1 MEWLLIVGGS
11 LAAVLLFVWGSR
23 KLYNS
28 VSHRFWFEGEMHT
41 RHGDGHFTNE
51 AGVRIAEPDRVARLQ
66 AEWAVV
72 SDAHASR
79 QRDLQRQL
87 DGEPDPEG
95 TRRPERSRLE
105 KILDLLGSF

>member
-1 MEWLLIVGGS
+1 MEWLLVLAGS
-11 LAAVLLFVWGSR
+11 LVAVLLFVWGSR

-28 VSHRFWFEGEMHT
+28 FSHRFWFEGERHT
-41 RHGDGHFTNE
+41 RHGDGHFTDA
-51 AGVRIAEPDRVARLQ
+51 AGVRIAEPARVARLNE
-66 AEWAVV
+66 EWAIV

-95 TRRPERSRLE
+95 TRRHEPSRLE
-105 KILDLLGSF
+105 KILDLLSSV